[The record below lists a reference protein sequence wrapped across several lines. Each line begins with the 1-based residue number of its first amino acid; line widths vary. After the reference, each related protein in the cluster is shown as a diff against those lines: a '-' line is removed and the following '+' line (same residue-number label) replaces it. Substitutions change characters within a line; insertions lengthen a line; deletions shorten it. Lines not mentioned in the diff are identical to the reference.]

1 MAISTLSSL
10 LLICISLTICRKL
23 ILRRG
28 PRFIYQPAVMV
39 RDISSFDEFMPE
51 VLYPADP

>member
-51 VLYPADP
+51 VLYRADP